1 MNSKNSNKL
10 QIKDYINIGIF
21 SAILMVLYLVAAMTN
36 VTPITYLIYSP
47 ATAFVGAIP
56 YLFITT
62 KIPKKGTVLLFA
74 VVPFLYFLLLAGTEG
89 MIVAAFFA
97 VFAILAE
104 LILGNDRKN
113 FKRITISYIVFAMWN
128 AIGGQFRLFAT
139 TESYLEYAKNLGLS
153 EVYID
158 FLRSQANYFTWA
170 IVIVGSIVAAVVG
183 IYLSRMIFKKHL
195 IKAGIL

>member
-62 KIPKKGTVLLFA
+62 KIPKRGLFC
-74 VVPFLYFLLLAGTEG
+74 FSQLFHSFIFCCLQE
-89 MIVAAFFA
+89 
-97 VFAILAE
+97 
-104 LILGNDRKN
+104 RK
-113 FKRITISYIVFAMWN
+113 A
-128 AIGGQFRLFAT
+128 
-139 TESYLEYAKNLGLS
+139 
-153 EVYID
+153 
-158 FLRSQANYFTWA
+158 
-170 IVIVGSIVAAVVG
+170 
-183 IYLSRMIFKKHL
+183 
-195 IKAGIL
+195 

>member
-89 MIVAAFFA
+89 LIVAAFFA

-104 LILGNDRKN
+104 LIL
-113 FKRITISYIVFAMWN
+113 
-128 AIGGQFRLFAT
+128 
-139 TESYLEYAKNLGLS
+139 
-153 EVYID
+153 
-158 FLRSQANYFTWA
+158 
-170 IVIVGSIVAAVVG
+170 
-183 IYLSRMIFKKHL
+183 
-195 IKAGIL
+195 